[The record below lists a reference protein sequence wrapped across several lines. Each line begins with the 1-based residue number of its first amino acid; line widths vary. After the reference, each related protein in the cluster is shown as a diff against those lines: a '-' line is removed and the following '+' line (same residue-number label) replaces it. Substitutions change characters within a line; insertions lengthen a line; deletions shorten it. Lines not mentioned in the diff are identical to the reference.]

1 MKRRLLFLLVLFAS
15 AFWTMAERVDVATAR
30 KIAESVAAGNS
41 GGLRSA
47 SEPSLIYA
55 AAPGQSGTA
64 LRGGAMTGAADYFVF
79 NIGTDQGFV
88 IVSGDDRVRPVLGYS
103 DTGKFDPD
111 NLPENLRGMLAS
123 YQDQITWAES
133 QNVEATPE
141 IAAEWSRGLSGTA
154 LRNGGVVRLETALW
168 GQGSPYNWDCPYLY
182 DMDSYG
188 QPIEGDALTGCVAT
202 AMGIIMKYHKYPTR
216 AVNPPATNSYY
227 EDGYAVTK
235 PIDYSMGYDW
245 TNMLDD
251 YGDGYT
257 ESQGNEVAH
266 LLFHCGVNVEMNYG
280 LEFSGANTP
289 KVAKALAEVFG
300 YSPSVRYL
308 PQEAYRWT
316 EWKAMIREELDGGY
330 PLIYDGQ
337 SYYGGHAFICDGYDS
352 NGLFHI
358 NWGWGGMSNG
368 YFQLSVLDDDN
379 DGIGYSMGQGAILD
393 IRPNPSGERYYIA
406 PYLTSAS
413 YNMSELNVSVD
424 FSMRYYAL
432 YDHMFYLELG
442 VVNADGT
449 ISQAPTRTQSGINLE
464 ANVGG
469 WINMSGISRRISL
482 PSPLAEG
489 QYVALLCS
497 TDGGE
502 TWEVM
507 RTLENVP
514 LGINANGV
522 VGPAQ
527 DDPDEPEQTMN
538 VNISWNQ
545 FKGFMEVS
553 SSHIGGISY
562 LISFAKEDVVLR
574 YTLKDYNAWSDAIQ
588 LSSSDAMY
596 GDYTPVSVAADG
608 SFETTVSLSDLSEG
622 YYQDFLQIS
631 STKAGTLTYDIAVYA
646 ASDAGRTNPTFEQ
659 KGNEITFVNPLSGVI
674 TPNPIT
680 GSAGVEIP
688 FTLTIKNVDPVM
700 SGKALKFS
708 ASLQC
713 FQTDGVKLYY
723 VDGDERKEFELTYYS
738 DTYLYSTEEI
748 PAGMLTE
755 GKVCSFLLF
764 VPEVPMIPSG
774 YRAYVSL
781 SATLDGS
788 TVSLGSGG
796 YATLS
801 ITGKEMTYYQIKTT
815 LSHIR
820 LENAITQVQEG
831 EDLELNLIADNGY
844 SLPNAITIK
853 VGGQTLNANDYSYAS
868 SYGYLSVS
876 AEKITGDIEI
886 IATAEPIPAP
896 IYMVTIGQLENLTA
910 DMPEGGHSVE
920 SGKEVTITLTAA
932 EGYLVPNSITLKSG
946 DNVITEGYTYKP
958 SDDYENA
965 TLTISSVM
973 TDLQIYANAVAKKK
987 YFSIKTTLTNLS
999 SDQPLEI
1006 QVEENASFSFILTPA
1021 EGYRLPDGI
1030 TIMSNQTPLA
1040 QGTDYTYD
1048 KGTGRVEILKVTSNL
1063 TVYASAIDDRHYGVV
1078 FDLEGVTI
1086 EETADEQY
1094 EINATP
1100 VFSLDLNAAEGYV
1113 YDGSITVKMGERTL
1127 NLDTDYEYVSEN
1139 NHFALKV
1146 PLTGTLTII
1155 AKGTKK
1161 QYSVTLA
1168 AEGLTSDFAEGKK
1181 VAHGDNLTFILTP
1194 IEGYDLPDVISVSV
1208 GGTTLSEGYTY
1219 SRATGEV
1226 TIQKVTGNVVIT
1238 VEGVL
1243 KSYDVTFKLT
1253 NLTFSGFTEGT
1264 KVAYGDN
1271 LTFKLSAEEGC
1282 ELPVAIMVTMGGKTL
1297 TKDEDYSYNQAT
1309 GEVTIPKVTG
1319 LVGITAEGVE
1329 KVPVVTTG
1337 ENLLIDGPTEVLEGS
1352 DYQAKITPATGYKLP
1367 YAIEVRMG
1375 GRKLTVNEDYVYNNG
1390 YSLAT
1395 KAEESL
1401 ALGEIRIW
1409 NVNGP
1414 INITA
1419 KGVKDGQHEV
1429 VLSLMNLTSTPASFV
1444 PQDENSKIELT
1455 LTPYDGYE
1463 LPSYI
1468 TVTMGGKKLTAGT
1481 DYTYV
1486 SGKFTLEKIS
1496 DLLIITA
1503 VGEEIYVPDPDPEPD
1518 PTPDPDSET
1527 YTVTLPVVEG
1537 AVITAQG
1544 STTVEEGKSF
1554 SFTVDV
1560 KEGYIAENM
1569 VVKANGT
1576 ELLPDANGRY
1586 TITNVWSNI
1595 LITVTGIEEVG
1606 VGIESAAS
1614 IGVKAWSADG
1624 CLHICLPE
1632 AGTAYIISTNGK
1644 LYKILTL
1651 PEGETVTAMP
1661 QGVYFVRIGCQSYKL
1676 RF

>member
-15 AFWTMAERVDVATAR
+15 AFWTMAERIDVATAR

-47 SEPSLIYA
+47 SEPALIYA

-154 LRNGGVVRLETALW
+154 LRNGGGVRLETALW

-424 FSMRYYAL
+424 FNMRYYAL
-432 YDHMFYLELG
+432 YDHTFYLELG

-449 ISQAPTRTQSGINLE
+449 IAQTPTGTLREINLS
-464 ANVGG
+464 AYVGG
-469 WINMSGISRRISL
+469 WSDSRGYSRSISL
-482 PSPLAEG
+482 SSSLTEG

-497 TDGGE
+497 ADGGK

-507 RTLENVP
+507 RSLENVP

-522 VGPAQ
+522 VGPVQ
-527 DDPDEPEQTMN
+527 DDPDEPAQTMN

-553 SSHIGGISY
+553 SSHKGGISY

-622 YYQDFLQIS
+622 YYQDYLQIS
-631 STKAGTLTYDIAVYA
+631 STKVGTLTYDIAVYA
-646 ASDAGRTNPTFEQ
+646 ASDAGRTNPAFEQ

-764 VPEVPMIPSG
+764 VPEVPVIPSG

-801 ITGKEMTYYQIKTT
+801 ITGKEVTYYQIKTT

-831 EDLELNLIADNGY
+831 EDLELNLVADNGY

-868 SYGYLSVS
+868 SYGYLSVP

-896 IYMVTIGQLENLTA
+896 TYMVTIGQLENLTA

-946 DNVITEGYTYKP
+946 DNVITEGYTYTPEADRKT
-958 SDDYENA
+958 A
-965 TLTISSVM
+965 KLVISAVTSN
-973 TDLQIYANAVAKKK
+973 LQIYANAVAEVKN
-987 YFSIKTTLTNLS
+987 FTVTMSLTNLS

-1021 EGYRLPDGI
+1021 ENYRLPDGI
-1030 TIMSNQTPLA
+1030 TIMNGQTPLK
-1040 QGTDYTYD
+1040 QDNDYTYD
-1048 KGTGRVEILKVTSNL
+1048 KTTGRVEILKVTSNL
-1063 TVYASAIDDRHYGVV
+1063 TVQASAIDDRHFGVV
-1078 FDLEGVTI
+1078 FDLEGVTNNT
-1086 EETADEQY
+1086 TAQDQY
-1094 EINATP
+1094 EINSTP
-1100 VFSLDLNAAEGYV
+1100 VFNLDLNAAEGYD
-1113 YDGSITVKMGERTL
+1113 YDGTITVKMGEQTL
-1127 NLDTDYEYVSEN
+1127 TLGKDYEYVAEN
-1139 NHFALKV
+1139 DHFALKV

-1168 AEGLTSDFAEGKK
+1168 AEGLTSDLAEGTT
-1181 VAHGDNLTFILTP
+1181 VTYGSELTLTLIP
-1194 IEGYDLPDVISVSV
+1194 AEGYDLPEAIVVSM

-1219 SRATGEV
+1219 SRATGKV
-1226 TIQKVTGNVVIT
+1226 TIQKVTGDIVIT
-1238 VEGVL
+1238 AKGIL

-1264 KVAYGDN
+1264 KVAYGSG
-1271 LTFKLSAEEGC
+1271 LTLTLIPAEDYD
-1282 ELPVAIMVTMGGKTL
+1282 LPMAITVTMGGTTL
-1297 TKDEDYSYNQAT
+1297 SDGYTYDRTT
-1309 GEVTIPKVTG
+1309 GEVTIQKVTG
-1319 LVGITAEGVE
+1319 NVE
-1329 KVPVVTTG
+1329 ISAKGAKKVPVTTKEENVTIAG
-1337 ENLLIDGPTEVLEGS
+1337 NNEVLEGGE
-1352 DYQAKITPATGYKLP
+1352 YQATITPATGYKLP
-1367 YAIEVRMG
+1367 YAIDVYMS

-1390 YSLAT
+1390 N
-1395 KAEESL
+1395 
-1401 ALGEIRIW
+1401 IRIW
-1409 NVNGP
+1409 NVTGP
-1414 INITA
+1414 IEITA
-1419 KGVKDGQHEV
+1419 KGVEEGKHEV
-1429 VLSLMNLTSTPASFV
+1429 VLALTNLTSSPTSFE
-1444 PQDENSKIELT
+1444 PQAEGSKIELT
-1455 LTPYDGYE
+1455 LTPQSGYE

-1468 TVTMGGKKLTAGT
+1468 TVTMGGMKLIAGT

-1486 SGKFTLEKIS
+1486 SGKFTLEKITG
-1496 DLLIITA
+1496 LLIITA
-1503 VGEEIYVPDPDPEPD
+1503 VGEEIYVPEPEPE
-1518 PTPDPDSET
+1518 PTPDPDEPTPVT

-1544 STTVEEGKSF
+1544 STSVEEGNGF

-1560 KEGYIAENM
+1560 QEGYTAKNI

-1586 TITNVWSNI
+1586 TITNVRSNVI
-1595 LITVTGIEEVG
+1595 ITVTGIEKEG
-1606 VGIESAAS
+1606 AVGIESVNS
-1614 IGVKAWSADG
+1614 SGVKVWATEG
-1624 CLHICLPE
+1624 YLHIQMPE
-1632 AGTAYIISTNGK
+1632 AGTAYIVGMSGK
-1644 LYKILTL
+1644 LHKILTL

-1661 QGVYFVRIGCQSYKL
+1661 QGAYVVRIGNQSYKL
-1676 RF
+1676 WF